1 MNKGGCIFLGASSF
15 FKGAHTAKVKIGD
28 IIEVNGMTRIV
39 TMVGSDFFQSEP
51 YEKKE
56 PEVETIVVKS
66 KKKGKEK

>member
-1 MNKGGCIFLGASSF
+1 M
-15 FKGAHTAKVKIGD
+15 AKVKIGD